1 MPNIGCDLKRCFL
14 CQHCMPEWKEAIA
27 VKKATSIFKKGKT
40 IFSEGEP
47 VKGIYFIYEG
57 SAKISM
63 QWGQEKELILRFAKS
78 GDILGHRGFGGDH
91 YYPISATALEDTKVC
106 FISDDFLSATLRT
119 NSGFTNKLLDVF
131 AADLKN
137 AEKRMRNLAHM
148 EVKGRIALALL
159 EIQEKFGANKDKF
172 ISVPMLRQDI
182 ASYAGT
188 TYETVFKLF
197 TELTQKK
204 ILATNG
210 KNIRINNPDAL
221 RKMINYQ

>member
-1 MPNIGCDLKRCFL
+1 
-14 CQHCMPEWKEAIA
+14 
-27 VKKATSIFKKGKT
+27 
-40 IFSEGEP
+40 
-47 VKGIYFIYEG
+47 
-57 SAKISM
+57 
-63 QWGQEKELILRFAKS
+63 
-78 GDILGHRGFGGDH
+78 
-91 YYPISATALEDTKVC
+91 
-106 FISDDFLSATLRT
+106 
-119 NSGFTNKLLDVF
+119 
-131 AADLKN
+131 
-137 AEKRMRNLAHM
+137 MRNLAHM

-221 RKMINYQ
+221 RKMINKRI

>member
-1 MPNIGCDLKRCFL
+1 
-14 CQHCMPEWKEAIA
+14 
-27 VKKATSIFKKGKT
+27 
-40 IFSEGEP
+40 
-47 VKGIYFIYEG
+47 
-57 SAKISM
+57 
-63 QWGQEKELILRFAKS
+63 
-78 GDILGHRGFGGDH
+78 
-91 YYPISATALEDTKVC
+91 VC